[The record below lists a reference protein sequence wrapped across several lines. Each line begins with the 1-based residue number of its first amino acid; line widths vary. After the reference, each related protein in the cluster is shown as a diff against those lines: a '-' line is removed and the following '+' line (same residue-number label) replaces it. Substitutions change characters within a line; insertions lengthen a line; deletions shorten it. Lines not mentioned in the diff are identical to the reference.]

1 MKHYKLA
8 LFFLRLGIAA
18 VFLYAAIAAYLE
30 PQNWIGYIP
39 QFFRSILPASTLLV
53 LFGAY
58 QVILSLWLLWGKK
71 IFWASLLSILT
82 FIAIITVNITSLDVV
97 FRDIA
102 ILFAALSLAV
112 LTYESK

>member
-1 MKHYKLA
+1 MKYYKLA
-8 LFFLRLGIAA
+8 LFLLRVGIAS

-30 PQNWIGYIP
+30 PHNWVGYLP
-39 QFFRSILPASTLLV
+39 QFLRNIFPSNTLLM

-71 IFWASLLSILT
+71 TFWAAILSILT
-82 FIAIITVNITSLDVV
+82 FIAIITGNIGSLDIV

-102 ILFAALSLAV
+102 ILFAVLSLAV

>member
-8 LFFLRLGIAA
+8 LFLLRLGIAS

-39 QFFRSILPASTLLV
+39 QFFRNLLPANTLLMF
-53 LFGAY
+53 FGAY
-58 QVILSLWLLWGKK
+58 ELILSLWLLWGKK
-71 IFWASLLSILT
+71 VFWAALISVVTLLG
-82 FIAIITVNITSLDVV
+82 IIVANVGVLDIV

-102 ILFAALSLAV
+102 IFFAALSLAV

>member
-1 MKHYKLA
+1 MKNHKLG
-8 LFFLRLGIAA
+8 LFLLRVGIAS

-39 QFFRSILPASTLLV
+39 QFLRNISPANILLI
-53 LFGAY
+53 LFGVY
-58 QVILSLWLLWGKK
+58 QITLSLWLLWGKK
-71 IFWASLLSILT
+71 TFWAAILSVLT
-82 FIAIITVNITSLDVV
+82 FIAIITANITSLDIV